1 MSLLRSLRQDEVL
14 GRVVRS
20 SLHLFSS
27 NSVSLALSVLQGMLA
42 ARLLGPAGYG
52 LLAIVM
58 GYASTV
64 NSLFSFRMSEL
75 VVRYGGEYL
84 ERGEPQKAAALVRLA
99 GLLEAL
105 VSGLAFLFVA
115 FTAGLASRH
124 IAKTPGV
131 EWMFI
136 LYSLGL
142 LANFNAETATGV
154 LQIRQR
160 IRLRGIINLV
170 QSLASFLIV
179 AAAFALRGSP
189 LAVLSAYLLGK
200 IVLGL
205 GLFVAARRQW
215 QRFLGRGR
223 ARAPFSALP
232 SLRELM
238 RFALSANLS
247 ATAILIFR
255 ESEVLWV
262 GYFLSSAAAGYYKV
276 AYTIIG
282 LLAVPADPLI
292 LTVYPEINRL
302 VVQKAWPRLG
312 DILGKVTRLAL
323 GYNLALGLGMAL
335 FGHWILGLYGEQY
348 TVAYPALMALLVG
361 MLFNYTLF
369 WNRPLLLSLGLPA
382 YPLWATLLAGA
393 LKTGLAFLLV
403 PRYGYV
409 MEAALLSLYYILSVG
424 LIVWRGRRELRAR
437 EEQA

>member
-27 NSVSLALSVLQGMLA
+27 NSLGLALSVLQGVLA

-52 LLAIVM
+52 LIAIVM
-58 GYASTV
+58 SYASTI

-84 ERGEPQKAAALVRLA
+84 EQGEKQKAAALVHLA
-99 GLLEAL
+99 GLLEAF
-105 VSGLAFLFVA
+105 VSGVAFLFVV

-131 EWMFI
+131 EWMFV

-142 LANFNAETATGV
+142 LANFNAETSTGV
-154 LQIRQR
+154 LQISNQ
-160 IRLRGIINLV
+160 IHLRGTINLV
-170 QSLASFLIV
+170 QSIASFLIV
-179 AAAFALRGSP
+179 TTAFVLRGN
-189 LAVLSAYLLGK
+189 LGAVLSAYLFGK

-205 GLFVAARRQW
+205 GLFVVARRQW
-215 QRFLGRGR
+215 QRLLDRGR
-223 ARAPFSALP
+223 ARAPLSALP
-232 SLRELM
+232 SFRELI
-238 RFALSANLS
+238 RFALSSNLS
-247 ATAILIFR
+247 ATAILAFR

-292 LTVYPEINRL
+292 LTVHPELNRL
-302 VVQKAWPRLG
+302 IVQRAWQRLR
-312 DILGKVTRLAL
+312 DVLRKVTRLSF

-335 FGHWILGLYGEQY
+335 FGHWILWLYGEQY
-348 TVAYPALMALLVG
+348 TAAYPALMALLVG
-361 MLFNYTLF
+361 MVFNYTLF

-409 MEAALLSLYYILSVG
+409 MEAALLSLYYLLSVG
-424 LIVWRGRRELRAR
+424 LIVRRGMRELRAR

>member
-27 NSVSLALSVLQGMLA
+27 NSLALALSVLQGVLA

-52 LLAIVM
+52 LIAIVM
-58 GYASTV
+58 SYASTI

-84 ERGEPQKAAALVRLA
+84 EQGEKQKAAALVRLA

-105 VSGLAFLFVA
+105 VSGAAFLFVV

-124 IAKTPGV
+124 IAKTPGA
-131 EWMFI
+131 EWMFV

-142 LANFNAETATGV
+142 LANFNAETSTGV
-154 LQIRQR
+154 LQISNQ
-160 IRLRGIINLV
+160 IHLRGTINLV
-170 QSLASFLIV
+170 QSIASLLIV
-179 AAAFALRGSP
+179 TTAFVLQGS
-189 LAVLSAYLLGK
+189 LVAVLSAYLFGK

-215 QRFLGRGR
+215 QRLLDRGR
-223 ARAPFSALP
+223 ARAPLSTLP
-232 SLRELM
+232 SFRELI
-238 RFALSANLS
+238 RFALSSNLS
-247 ATAILIFR
+247 ATAILAFR

-292 LTVYPEINRL
+292 LTVHPELNRL
-302 VVQKAWPRLG
+302 IVQRAWQRLR
-312 DILGKVTRLAL
+312 DVLRKVTRLSF

-335 FGHWILGLYGEQY
+335 FGHWILWLYGEQY
-348 TVAYPALMALLVG
+348 TVAYPALMTLLVG

-409 MEAALLSLYYILSVG
+409 MEAALLSLYYLLSVG
-424 LIVWRGRRELRAR
+424 LIVRRGMRELRAR